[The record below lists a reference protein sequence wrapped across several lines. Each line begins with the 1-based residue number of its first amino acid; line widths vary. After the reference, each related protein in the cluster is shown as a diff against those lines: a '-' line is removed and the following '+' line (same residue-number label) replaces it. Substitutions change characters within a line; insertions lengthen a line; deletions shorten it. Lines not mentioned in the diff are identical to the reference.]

1 MKRTGSEYSNSS
13 RDEASVKRL
22 VEDVTNEQKKRARGH
37 IYGILFRHWKCYL
50 ALIFSAYAGCAPII
64 NVSIFGKTLNSFY
77 AGDADTTL
85 KTFERACIKMGIVG
99 FAGGFSRFV
108 HSILWIRLGA
118 YLSTEIRRKL
128 FASMMKGDVEFFD
141 VTPIGSILTMLSEDS
156 QILQDVFGN
165 TKGVQIQNL
174 SQFLSGVISLF
185 VFRWELGLVLVG
197 SLPVIFLIS
206 QRFLPG
212 IELSTKLKF
221 LGVSKSMTIA
231 EEALSSIRTVK
242 GFNNEEYELQKFV
255 TATKLGAK
263 HESMVGVKMT
273 LMGMTMLLIL
283 WAVVL
288 SNLYF
293 GATMV
298 DKGYKGSKRYEN
310 FEVGELLSCFSFMI
324 FGCLGL
330 LQFQNSL
337 SNEQKGLAAGARIL
351 EMTDY
356 KPSVPYDKGIELN
369 NFAGKIEF
377 RNVTFRYPSREVNVL
392 KNVSFVINP
401 GQIGALVGHS
411 GSGKSTCVQLLER
424 FYDRTE
430 GEILLDGVNIK
441 EINPRWLHRKIALVS
456 QEPLL
461 FQATVKENICYGTD
475 VGENVDRIVE
485 AAKAA
490 NAYKFIE
497 KLPNSFDEMVGERG
511 GTLSGGQR
519 QRIAIA
525 RAVIKDPVIMITD
538 EATSALDADSEKKV
552 QVALDKVMENR
563 TGVVVAHRLSTI
575 KGAHILYV
583 FDAGVIVEHGTH
595 NELVAKKGAYYNLV
609 KRQMTDADKD
619 RYADAV
625 YDSS

>member
-1 MKRTGSEYSNSS
+1 
-13 RDEASVKRL
+13 
-22 VEDVTNEQKKRARGH
+22 
-37 IYGILFRHWKCYL
+37 
-50 ALIFSAYAGCAPII
+50 
-64 NVSIFGKTLNSFY
+64 
-77 AGDADTTL
+77 
-85 KTFERACIKMGIVG
+85 
-99 FAGGFSRFV
+99 
-108 HSILWIRLGA
+108 
-118 YLSTEIRRKL
+118 
-128 FASMMKGDVEFFD
+128 
-141 VTPIGSILTMLSEDS
+141 MLSEDS

-424 FYDRTE
+424 FYDCTE